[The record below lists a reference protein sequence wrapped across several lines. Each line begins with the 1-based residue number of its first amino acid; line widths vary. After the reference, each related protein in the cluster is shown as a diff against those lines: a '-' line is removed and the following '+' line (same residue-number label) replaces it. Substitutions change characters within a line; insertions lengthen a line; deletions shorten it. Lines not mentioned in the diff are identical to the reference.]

1 MNVTPGENMRMAF
14 GAIWVHRFR
23 SLLTILGIVIGI
35 TTVITVASLLTG
47 LRKGVV
53 TFFEEFG
60 PDNMFVFKT
69 SGDPNRTQVSEK
81 EARRRPIRPEYAAI
95 IKRWSVS
102 VEDTGVQLY
111 IPSVMQNRPLV
122 ARVPGFESDNLSL
135 AGVSPNM
142 ATISPRELREGRY
155 FTPDEDARA
164 ARVAMLG
171 ANLAETLFPS
181 GTAVGQTFM
190 LDGAEYT
197 VLGVFEKAKGGF
209 FGENGLDRQ
218 VVIPLRTA
226 EARYPQIDR
235 YLITVRAKSGL
246 RQQAYEEV
254 EAILRKVR
262 RTPAGEEND
271 FALSTPDQ
279 IIKQFDR
286 ITGLIGLVAIAIS
299 GLGLLV
305 GGIGVMNIML
315 VSVTER
321 TREIGVRKAI
331 GARRGDIVG
340 QFLLEAMTL
349 TGAGGTLG
357 ILFAIAVTMLV
368 GALVPS
374 LPSEVP
380 AWAVI
385 AGFCVSVAV
394 GLFFGV
400 WPAMKASKLD
410 PVDAL
415 RYE

>member
-155 FTPDEDARA
+155 FTADEDARA

-181 GTAVGQTFM
+181 GTAVGERFM

-197 VLGVFEKAKGGF
+197 VLGVFEKAK
-209 FGENGLDRQ
+209 EDSSE
-218 VVIPLRTA
+218 RTA
-226 EARYPQIDR
+226 W
-235 YLITVRAKSGL
+235 
-246 RQQAYEEV
+246 
-254 EAILRKVR
+254 
-262 RTPAGEEND
+262 
-271 FALSTPDQ
+271 
-279 IIKQFDR
+279 
-286 ITGLIGLVAIAIS
+286 TG
-299 GLGLLV
+299 
-305 GGIGVMNIML
+305 
-315 VSVTER
+315 R
-321 TREIGVRKAI
+321 
-331 GARRGDIVG
+331 
-340 QFLLEAMTL
+340 
-349 TGAGGTLG
+349 
-357 ILFAIAVTMLV
+357 
-368 GALVPS
+368 
-374 LPSEVP
+374 
-380 AWAVI
+380 
-385 AGFCVSVAV
+385 
-394 GLFFGV
+394 
-400 WPAMKASKLD
+400 
-410 PVDAL
+410 
-415 RYE
+415 